1 MRYTIAFYLRIAL
14 QNLVVHKARMTL
26 ALLGIL
32 FAVMSLVAFGNIS
45 NGMKQKIEAE
55 IGKFGKNLVIVRAG
69 LVFAAGRSSRQFS
82 ESRTLKLKDAQL
94 IKESLPGVVEVVPYF
109 DMSYPARYKDS
120 SLAVSVSGITDKVFD
135 IRNIDLATGRYF
147 TEEEDAK
154 AEKKA
159 VIGYKVFENF
169 FPNEDPIGKNIL
181 VFRVPTEI
189 VGVMQEKGTDFAGQ
203 DQDLQVYVPLNAFMR
218 RYSNVDYIKGMYVQV
233 EDGHSLTGMKT
244 TLRGFIRKIHNVKPE
259 QKDDFSIFTM
269 EDILR
274 TQEEGIRLVSVLT
287 VIASTVSFLIGGLGI
302 FAIMLLSISERKME
316 IGIRRVV
323 GSKKRDIIIQFL
335 SESVIVALVGGVG
348 GVGGI
353 VGGFLIT
360 IIVDIIGGFPIVFSM
375 NIPLALIISM
385 VIGVLAG
392 IYPAMEGTKY
402 EPVKVLYS

>member
-1 MRYTIAFYLRIAL
+1 MRYTIAFYLRIAF

-69 LVFAAGRSSRQFS
+69 LVFAAGRSTRQFS
-82 ESRTLKLKDAQL
+82 ESKTMKLKDAQL
-94 IKESLPGVVEVVPYF
+94 IKESLPGVMEVVPYF
-109 DMSYPARYKDS
+109 DVNYPARYKDS
-120 SLAVSVSGITDKVFD
+120 SLTVSVSGITNKVFD
-135 IRNIDLATGRYF
+135 IRNIDLVTGRYF

-233 EDGHSLTGMKT
+233 EDGYSLTGMKT
-244 TLRGFIRKIHNVKPE
+244 TLRGFIRRIHNAKPE

-287 VIASTVSFLIGGLGI
+287 IIASTVSFLIGGLGI

-348 GVGGI
+348 GI
-353 VGGFLIT
+353 VAGFLIT

-402 EPVKVLYS
+402 EPVKALYS

>member
-1 MRYTIAFYLRIAL
+1 MRYTLAFYLKIAL

-55 IGKFGKNLVIVRAG
+55 IGKFGKNLVIVRSG
-69 LVFAAGRSSRQFS
+69 LVFAAGRGARQFS

-94 IKESLPGVVEVVPYF
+94 IKESLPGVAEVVPYF
-109 DMSYPARYKDS
+109 DVSYAARYKEK
-120 SLAVSVSGITDKVFD
+120 SLTVSIAGVPNKIFD
-135 IRNIDLATGRYF
+135 IRNIDLAMGRYF
-147 TEEEDAK
+147 TTGEDDK

-159 VIGYKVFENF
+159 VIGYKVYENF
-169 FPNEDPIGKNIL
+169 FPGEDPIGKNIL

-189 VGVMQEKGTDFAGQ
+189 IGVMQEKGTDFAGQ

-218 RYSNVDYIKGMYVQV
+218 RYSNVDYIKGIYVQV
-233 EDGHSLTGMKT
+233 QDGYSLQDMKFA
-244 TLRGFIRKIHNVKPE
+244 LRNYIRKIHNTKPE

-287 VIASTVSFLIGGLGI
+287 IIASTVSFLIGGLGI

-316 IGIRRVV
+316 IGMRRVV
-323 GSKKRDIIIQFL
+323 GSKKRDIIVQFL
-335 SESVIVALVGGVG
+335 SESVIVALVGGI
-348 GVGGI
+348 GGI
-353 VGGFLIT
+353 VAGFIVT
-360 IIVDIIGGFPIVFSM
+360 VIVDLIGGFPIVISM
-375 NIPLALIISM
+375 NIPLALVISM
-385 VIGVLAG
+385 VIGVIAG
-392 IYPAMEGTKY
+392 IYPALEGTKY
-402 EPVKVLYS
+402 EPVKALYS

>member
-1 MRYTIAFYLRIAL
+1 MRYTIAFYLRIAF

-69 LVFAAGRSSRQFS
+69 LVFAAGRSTRQFS
-82 ESRTLKLKDAQL
+82 ESKTLKLKDAQL

-120 SLAVSVSGITDKVFD
+120 SLTVSISGITNKVFD
-135 IRNIDLATGRYF
+135 IRNIDLVTGRYF

-154 AEKKA
+154 AEKRA

-233 EDGHSLTGMKT
+233 EDGYSLTGMKT
-244 TLRGFIRKIHNVKPE
+244 TLRGFIRKIHNAKPE

-335 SESVIVALVGGVG
+335 SESVIVALVGGI
-348 GVGGI
+348 GGI
-353 VGGFLIT
+353 VAGFLIT

-402 EPVKVLYS
+402 EPVKALYS